1 MRSCKCRTSLDL
13 KRGGGYL
20 PSISCHKG
28 CLPGGLQRALGSLF
42 QTSIIFPMDS
52 FSEAAMQKALICA
65 SGLLYK
71 AIHSFRDFFF
81 FYIYYIPGPSSASKD
96 AGMDQILTI
105 RCLHIATPRPEVIW
119 GYFLTSSFEFLMIG
133 NYSLSSTLNFEP
145 LLGLGITQGTGNR
158 KMSKLHRLVPEKSHA

>member
-1 MRSCKCRTSLDL
+1 MGGTSLPSAAIKAACLGVCRGRWDL
-13 KRGGGYL
+13 SSKHL
-20 PSISCHKG
+20 SSFPWTASQK
-28 CLPGGLQRALGSLF
+28 LQCKKL
-42 QTSIIFPMDS
+42 S
-52 FSEAAMQKALICA
+52 FVPLA
-65 SGLLYK
+65 SFTK
-71 AIHSFRDFFF
+71 PFIHSEIFFF